1 MGLTVRM
8 ISDVSAYARLMHQ
21 LHCGDNDVAGG
32 GSSESTET
40 LTNIEM
46 PPDCRIMY
54 PELMKVINL

>member
-1 MGLTVRM
+1 M
-8 ISDVSAYARLMHQ
+8 SRLMRMTS
-21 LHCGDNDVAGG
+21 LTVAGG

-54 PELMKVINL
+54 PELMKVINLQHLTNLKPPHF

>member
-1 MGLTVRM
+1 M
-8 ISDVSAYARLMHQ
+8 SRLMRMTS
-21 LHCGDNDVAGG
+21 LTVAGG

-54 PELMKVINL
+54 PELMKVINLWPI